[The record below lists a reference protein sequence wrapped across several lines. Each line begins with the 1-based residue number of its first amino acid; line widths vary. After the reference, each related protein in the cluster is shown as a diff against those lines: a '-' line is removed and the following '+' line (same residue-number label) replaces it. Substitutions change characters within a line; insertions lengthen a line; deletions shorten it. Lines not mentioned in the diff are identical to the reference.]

1 MVSAYASQPVH
12 LSCTVTWFVEANHSL
27 ITSYTRVVKF
37 WSLIEQKLC
46 IPRRLNLVLSNTHLC
61 KWLDIRISRKVVDEM
76 SRKDVLTWTAMI
88 FWYTRVGDITK
99 AALLFEAMP
108 DRDAAARSD

>member
-1 MVSAYASQPVH
+1 MYRDMVCRGQSQP
-12 LSCTVTWFVEANHSL
+12 NHIL
-27 ITSYTRVVKF
+27 YARVVKF

-61 KWLDIRISRKVVDEM
+61 KWLDIRISGKVVDEM
-76 SRKDVLTWTAMI
+76 SRKDVLTLTAMI